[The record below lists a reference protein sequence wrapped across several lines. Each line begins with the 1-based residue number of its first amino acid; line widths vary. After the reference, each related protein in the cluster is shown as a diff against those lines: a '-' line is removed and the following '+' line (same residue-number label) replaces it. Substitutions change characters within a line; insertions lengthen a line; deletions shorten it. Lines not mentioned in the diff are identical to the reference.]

1 MFDSHF
7 EAFIADVPEAR
18 ETHYRL
24 RYQVYCVDT
33 SWEDKDRFPDQMER
47 DEFDERSTAFLVRR
61 NRSKGWIATMRL
73 IRAPLAV
80 LPVFSHSRIE
90 SHVVPE
96 EAWGNVAEFSR
107 LCVVTKYR
115 KTRGHARPIVHP
127 EDSFLRANYRSS
139 ESWIFMGLARAAWDW
154 SRQNGVRY
162 WVFFVSE
169 ALGRIIHQSGF
180 DLEPLGAVVDYRG
193 PRRPYLVDLCHAAD
207 HQEAR
212 APKVHA
218 MFGRRPAFRRFS
230 DLAMSSRGVRRHLR

>member
-1 MFDSHF
+1 MFDNHF
-7 EAFIADVPEAR
+7 EAFLADTLEAR

-33 SWEDKDRFPDQMER
+33 SWEDRSAFPDQMER

-61 NRSKGWIATMRL
+61 NRSRGWIATVRL

-80 LPVFSHSRIE
+80 LPVFGHSRIE

-96 EAWGNVAEFSR
+96 AAWGNVAEISR

-115 KTRGHARPIVHP
+115 MTPGRPGKIVHP
-127 EDSFLRANYRSS
+127 EDSFLKANYRSS
-139 ESWIFMGLARAAWDW
+139 ESWIFMGLVRAAWEW

-162 WVFFVSE
+162 WVFFVAE
-169 ALGRIIHQSGF
+169 ALGRVIHQSGF
-180 DLEPLGAVVDYRG
+180 DLEPLGAVADFRG
-193 PRRPYLVDLCHAAD
+193 PRRPYLVDLCHGAD
-207 HQEAR
+207 HLAER
-212 APKVHA
+212 APAVKA

-230 DLAMSSRGVRRHLR
+230 ELNAISRGVRRHPR